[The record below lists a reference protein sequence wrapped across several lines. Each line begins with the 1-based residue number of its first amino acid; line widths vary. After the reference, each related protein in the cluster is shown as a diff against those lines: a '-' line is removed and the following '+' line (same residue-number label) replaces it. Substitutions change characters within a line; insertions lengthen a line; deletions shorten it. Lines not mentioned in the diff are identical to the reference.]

1 MIRKRIMASYGTG
14 KFLAE
19 FLTGAYGAVVYKY
32 YETEVGLAA
41 GYVAVA
47 TIIYSLWNA
56 VNDPLIGYLT
66 SKKTPGATKFGR
78 RFSWII
84 LGIILASLMF
94 LGIFALPRAW
104 SGATSPVPVFLWMVI
119 AVCLYD
125 ASYSL
130 WELNYQSVY
139 PDKFRSTAE
148 RTKAASI
155 GTIIGVFGVAA
166 GFIIPPL
173 FFTYGDRAS
182 YSTSAMVI
190 AGIGILCALLIIPG
204 VRETSTMIER
214 YRRKLEDEQAN
225 RSTAPSF
232 FAQLK
237 TTLSDRNMLAF
248 VLFLFFYQSGCILM
262 TGSVHYVGNYILGGS
277 SSDTTLIFAGMLI
290 GALVS
295 IPIWARVSKKLKNNQ
310 KMLCITGVVLAV
322 TAFPMTFVRSM
333 NGYTLFMTLWG
344 IGFGGFWTFMSPAM
358 ADVVDWFVVKT
369 GRRDDGVI
377 MGMRAFFMRF
387 SYASQA
393 IVFWLTHKLTAFDAT
408 ITDPALVPESMKFGI
423 SLHMAAIPA
432 LFFLIGVL
440 VFIRLN
446 RLTPKTVEA
455 NRLRLS
461 QMDL

>member
-1 MIRKRIMASYGTG
+1 MVSYGTG

-19 FLTGAYGAVVYKY
+19 FLTGAYGAIVYKY

-41 GYVAVA
+41 GYVAIA

-66 SKKTPGATKFGR
+66 SKKAPGSARFGR

-104 SGATSPVPVFLWMVI
+104 SGVISPVPVFLWMVI

-139 PDKFRSTAE
+139 PDKFRSMAE
-148 RTKAASI
+148 RTTAASI

-166 GFIIPPL
+166 GFIVPPL
-173 FFTYGDRAS
+173 FFSYGDRAS
-182 YSTSAMVI
+182 YSTSALVI
-190 AGIGILCALLIIPG
+190 AGIGLLCAVLIIPG
-204 VRETSTMIER
+204 VRETTTMIER
-214 YRRKLEDEQAN
+214 HRRKLEEERTN
-225 RSTAPSF
+225 RTVSPSF
-232 FAQLK
+232 FKQLK
-237 TTLSDRNMLAF
+237 TTLTDRNMLAF
-248 VLFLFFYQSGCILM
+248 VLFLFFYQSGCVLM
-262 TGSVHYVGNYILGGS
+262 TGSVHYVGDYILGGES
-277 SSDTTLIFAGMLI
+277 TDTTLIFAGMLV
-290 GALVS
+290 GALIS
-295 IPIWARVSKKLKNNQ
+295 IPIWTIVSRKLKNNQ
-310 KMLCITGVVLAV
+310 RMLCITGVVLAA
-322 TAFPMTFVRSM
+322 TAFPMTFTRTM
-333 NGYTLFMTLWG
+333 GGYALFMTLWG
-344 IGFGGFWTFMSPAM
+344 IGFGGFWTFMGPAM

-408 ITDPALVPESMKFGI
+408 VTDSALVSESMKFGI
-423 SLHMAAIPA
+423 SLHMAAVPA
-432 LFFLIGVL
+432 IFFLVGVL
-440 VFIRLN
+440 VFSRLN
-446 RLTPKTVEA
+446 RLTPQTVEE
-455 NRLRLS
+455 NRLRLT